1 MSRAPSQVRF
11 FKSSFEFRKWLA
23 THHRTASELWVGYYR
38 RSSGRPSMTWSESV
52 GAALCFGWIDGV
64 RKTLD
69 EVSYTIRFSPRRAR
83 SVWSAVN
90 IKRVRELVKQK
101 LMRPAGLAAFKKRTA
116 ARSGVYSYERR
127 PDGLDGVYAEELEK
141 NQAASEF
148 FRACP
153 PWYRRAAT
161 SWVIS
166 AKKEETRLRR
176 LRTLIEDSARGRTI
190 APLTRKKAST
200 KSIT

>member
-1 MSRAPSQVRF
+1 
-11 FKSSFEFRKWLA
+11 
-23 THHRTASELWVGYYR
+23 
-38 RSSGRPSMTWSESV
+38 MTWSESV

-69 EVSYTIRFSPRRAR
+69 EISYTIRFSPRRVR

-90 IKRVRELVKQK
+90 IRRVRELVEQG
-101 LMRPAGLAAFKKRTA
+101 LMRPAGLGAFKKRTPVKS
-116 ARSGVYSYERR
+116 RIYSYERR
-127 PDGLDGVYAEELEK
+127 PDRLDDAYAHELEK
-141 NQAASEF
+141 NKAASDF

-153 PWYRRAAT
+153 PWYQRAVT
-161 SWVIS
+161 WWVMS

-190 APLTRKKAST
+190 APLTRKKGST
-200 KSIT
+200 